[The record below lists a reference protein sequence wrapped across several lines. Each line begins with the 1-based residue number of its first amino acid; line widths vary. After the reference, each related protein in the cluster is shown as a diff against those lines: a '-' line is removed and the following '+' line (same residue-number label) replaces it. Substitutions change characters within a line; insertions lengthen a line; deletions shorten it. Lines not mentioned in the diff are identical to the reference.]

1 MRARRIGTG
10 LAGRVPQNRWMSET
24 DVSTHPGHAGALPVL
39 RLQGIRKSFGTLL
52 ANDGISL
59 DLARGEVLA
68 LLGENGAGK
77 STLVSILFGHYV
89 ADAGTITVNGR
100 TLPPGQPR
108 AALAAGIGM
117 VHQHFTLADNL
128 SVLDNVML
136 GTESLWRPFSQRAA
150 ARQRLQ
156 DAGARF
162 GLQVDADARVADL
175 SVGERQRV
183 EILKALFRG
192 ARILILDEPTA
203 VLTPQESA
211 SLFHTLAQM
220 VAQGLSII
228 FISHKLDE
236 VLRVSHRIA
245 VLRAGQL
252 VATLPAAGANKAQL
266 AALMVGRSVEPARR
280 AAAGHAG
287 HAGEGVCSVRDGMV
301 RGRSGKP
308 LLEGLDLNV
317 RAGEVVAVAGVSGNG
332 QAALAELLC
341 GERAL
346 DSGALRIN
354 GQPLPARPRAFVQA
368 GVARVP
374 EDRHAVG
381 VVGDLALW
389 ENVVLERYAE
399 PAFARLSVIKRGA
412 AMRFAQVLLSRFDVR
427 GAEGRGLQMNTR
439 RLSGG
444 NMQKLILGR
453 ELGQTQRPVLI
464 VANQPTWGLDI
475 GAVAYV
481 HQQLL
486 DAAAAGSA
494 VLVISEDLD
503 EVFALADRI
512 AVMHQGRL
520 SAARPVA
527 EWTLAQIGLAMA
539 GAETE
544 SADAAA

>member
-1 MRARRIGTG
+1 MPAAATPALRLRGITKRF
-10 LAGRVPQNRWMSET
+10 
-24 DVSTHPGHAGALPVL
+24 GALV
-39 RLQGIRKSFGTLL
+39 
-52 ANDGISL
+52 ANDAISL
-59 DLARGEVLA
+59 DLAHGEVLA

-77 STLVSILFGHYV
+77 STLVSVLFGHYV
-89 ADAGTITVNGR
+89 ADSGSITVNGHA
-100 TLPPGQPR
+100 LPPGQPR

-136 GTESLWRPFSQRAA
+136 GTESLWQPFSRRAA
-150 ARQRLQ
+150 ARQRLL
-156 DAGARF
+156 DEGARF
-162 GLQVDADARVADL
+162 GLQVNPDALVGRL

-183 EILKALFRG
+183 EILKALVRG

-203 VLTPQESA
+203 VLTPQESE
-211 SLFHTLAQM
+211 SLFATLAQM
-220 VAQGLSII
+220 VAQGLSIV

-245 VLRAGQL
+245 VLRAGRL
-252 VATLPAAGANKAQL
+252 VATLPAAGASKAQL
-266 AALMVGRSVEPARR
+266 AEAMVGRSVAPARR
-280 AAAGHAG
+280 AAPAAAGAVVCALRG
-287 HAGEGVCSVRDGMV
+287 AQVGSLLRGVD
-301 RGRSGKP
+301 
-308 LLEGLDLNV
+308 LDV

-332 QAALAELLC
+332 QATLADVLC
-341 GERAL
+341 GECAL
-346 DSGALRIN
+346 DAGTLQVAGRT
-354 GQPLPARPRAFVQA
+354 LPAQPRAFVDA

-389 ENVVLERYAE
+389 ENAVLERYHQST
-399 PAFARLSVIKRGA
+399 FARHGITRRA
-412 AMRFAQVLLSRFDVR
+412 AAVAHAVDLVARFDVR
-427 GAEGRGLQMNTR
+427 GTEEAGVHTATR

-453 ELGQTQRPVLI
+453 VLGRDLGRDGGTGAVPPLI

-512 AVMHQGRL
+512 AVMHHGRL
-520 SAARPVA
+520 SAALLTSQ
-527 EWTLAQIGLAMA
+527 WTLASIGLAMA
-539 GAETE
+539 GADTSQEA
-544 SADAAA
+544 SHAAA

>member
-1 MRARRIGTG
+1 MARHGSAKRAVQAARSRQASCHRMAVMPNAPT
-10 LAGRVPQNRWMSET
+10 
-24 DVSTHPGHAGALPVL
+24 PVL
-39 RLQGIRKSFGTLL
+39 RLQGITKRFGSLVANHDITLEL
-52 ANDGISL
+52 AP
-59 DLARGEVLA
+59 GEVLA

-89 ADAGTITVNGR
+89 ADAGHITVDGHV
-100 TLPPGQPR
+100 LPPGQPR

-136 GTESLWRPFSQRAA
+136 GTESLWRPFSRRDA
-150 ARQRLQ
+150 ARACLLQ
-156 DAGARF
+156 AGERY
-162 GLQVDADARVADL
+162 GLRVDPAARVGTL

-183 EILKALFRG
+183 EILKALVSFGRKKG

-211 SLFHTLAQM
+211 SLFDTLRQM

-236 VLRVSHRIA
+236 VLRVSNRIA
-245 VLRAGQL
+245 VLRGGRL
-252 VATLPAAGANKAQL
+252 VATLPAAGASKAQL
-266 AALMVGRSVEPARR
+266 AQAMVGRSVAPAQR
-280 AAAGHAG
+280 AAAHGLGAV
-287 HAGEGVCSVRDGMV
+287 VCELRDATVQGAA
-301 RGRSGKP
+301 RP
-308 LLEGLDLNV
+308 LLCGVNLAL

-332 QAALAELLC
+332 QAQLAEVFC

-346 DSGALRIN
+346 DEGSLHIAGRLM
-354 GQPLPARPRAFVQA
+354 PARPRAFVEA

-389 ENVVLERYAE
+389 ENAVLERYAS
-399 PAFARLSVIKRGA
+399 PAFARGGVMKRGA
-412 AMRFAQVLLSRFDVR
+412 AMAFAQGLLQRFDVR
-427 GAEGRGLQMNTR
+427 GAQAHGVHTVTR
-439 RLSGG
+439 LLSGG
-444 NMQKLILGR
+444 NMQKLILAR
-453 ELGQTQRPVLI
+453 ELGQGGATPSLI
-464 VANQPTWGLDI
+464 IVNQPTWGLDI

-512 AVMHQGRL
+512 AVMHHGQL
-520 SAARPVA
+520 TAARPA
-527 EWTLAQIGLAMA
+527 AQWTLAAIGLAMA
-539 GAETE
+539 GTAHEGE
-544 SADAAA
+544 HAAA